1 MRILGI
7 AGWSGSGKTTLVT
20 RLLPV
25 LKARGLQVSTMKHV
39 HHAVEFDKPGKD
51 SFEHRKAGAREVLL
65 SSARRWA
72 LMAELPPETEEPP
85 LDDLL
90 GKLSPV
96 DLVLVEGWKHGT
108 HPKLEVHR
116 PAVGK
121 PLLAPDDP
129 RVIAVASDAALDGL
143 SIPRLDLNAVDAIA
157 DFIETWRLDG

>member
-20 RLLPV
+20 QLLPV
-25 LKARGLQVSTMKHV
+25 LNARGLKVSTMKHV

-51 SFEHRKAGAREVLL
+51 SFEHRKAGAKEVLL

-72 LMAELPPETEEPP
+72 LMAELPDETDEPP

-116 PAVGK
+116 PSVGK
-121 PLLAPDDP
+121 PLLAPEDT
-129 RVIAVASDAALDGL
+129 RVIAVASDIALDGL
-143 SIPRLDLNAVDAIA
+143 AIPRLDLNDIDAIA
-157 DFIETWRLDG
+157 DYIQSWLGDG